1 MLRLSKYD
9 EIKPNDSSVGCRA
22 TVLCRQWSGC
32 LIEKCA
38 SEAMLARRHSGE
50 SKGIQSRHADM
61 ELCIVQ
67 KSDKKYTN
75 SRYDCRYERWR
86 RLRERCA
93 GLRGVKVEV
102 KRGPGERSRRQKS
115 WVGRKRL
122 QKKAPTSEPFFSWFL
137 EIPWMRKN

>member
-1 MLRLSKYD
+1 
-9 EIKPNDSSVGCRA
+9 
-22 TVLCRQWSGC
+22 
-32 LIEKCA
+32 
-38 SEAMLARRHSGE
+38 
-50 SKGIQSRHADM
+50 M

-67 KSDKKYTN
+67 KSYKKYTN

-93 GLRGVKVEV
+93 GLRGVKVEGDEGSDRV
-102 KRGPGERSRRQKS
+102 NGVGAKS

-122 QKKAPTSEPFFSWFL
+122 KKKAPTSEPFFSWFL